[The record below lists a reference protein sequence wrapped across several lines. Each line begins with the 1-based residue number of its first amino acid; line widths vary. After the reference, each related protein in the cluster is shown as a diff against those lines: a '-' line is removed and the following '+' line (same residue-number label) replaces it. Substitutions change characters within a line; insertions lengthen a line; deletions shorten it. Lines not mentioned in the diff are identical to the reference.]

1 MVPVAGLEPARIAP
15 PHFECGA
22 FANFATPASVTVIQ
36 QKIHYY
42 GIGGMRW
49 RDAAKR
55 MFEKCLFI
63 KHFQYAMAGDEQD
76 FESASSAIPTR
87 RHFAGQR
94 MYYTMPLAKN
104 QAKAAEGTRRRRE
117 VCEFYKENRPFL

>member
-1 MVPVAGLEPARIAP
+1 
-15 PHFECGA
+15 
-22 FANFATPASVTVIQ
+22 
-36 QKIHYY
+36 
-42 GIGGMRW
+42 MRW

-94 MYYTMPLAKN
+94 MYYTMPWAKN
-104 QAKAAEGTRRRRE
+104 QAGAAGRLRQGCG